1 MYPGKYPGS
10 GDKSHGMAH
19 LLASKL
25 FCSLKHDG
33 LT

>member
-10 GDKSHGMAH
+10 EGKSHGMAH
-19 LLASKL
+19 LVASKL
-25 FCSLKHDG
+25 FYSLKHDG